1 MSHDRG
7 GNMDGGR
14 VNIVV
19 DSPSLAGKGARV
31 VMSDDVGESG
41 PWNDATGA
49 PPPKPQINISAWVF
63 CLSWYT
69 NFEFRGPHRQACQ
82 SSGGSGARAA
92 ATASCSGRSLRLTI
106 A

>member
-49 PPPKPQINISAWVF
+49 PPPKPLLNSQPPLMQARPHPHMWPICPRLPSI
-63 CLSWYT
+63 
-69 NFEFRGPHRQACQ
+69 RG
-82 SSGGSGARAA
+82 
-92 ATASCSGRSLRLTI
+92 
-106 A
+106 

>member
-49 PPPKPQINISAWVF
+49 PPPQTPNQHISLGV
-63 CLSWYT
+63 LSELVY
-69 NFEFRGPHRQACQ
+69 
-82 SSGGSGARAA
+82 
-92 ATASCSGRSLRLTI
+92 
-106 A
+106 